1 MVRSAT
7 MWTILLACLF
17 GAGPAIVWLSPRIVG
32 GDGGPGWTYLASDSM
47 GLGLLV
53 LVATLFVAC
62 VIGLATSRL
71 LGMRAGLGA
80 IGMTL
85 VAPALQGGEIV
96 EILRWADAPGIFV
109 RLALEGA
116 IIAAFGFGVAVLMG
130 RIAPREAP
138 MSPAERQERT
148 RSHITEGAIGA
159 VSALALGAIAAWII
173 AREPIKGQMLAAGF
187 AAGVVGMGAGRV
199 IAPRSPIAPVAL
211 GVLLLGVVGP
221 LLGFVVAGSDALRA
235 AYEQRLPAIVGPT
248 PIDWITGAMLGMPVG
263 LTWAIS
269 MLEKRVEKVAQAAP
283 V

>member
-1 MVRSAT
+1 

-17 GAGPAIVWLSPRIVG
+17 GAGPALVWLSPRIVA

-47 GLGLLV
+47 GLGVIV
-53 LVATLFVAC
+53 LAATLAAAC
-62 VIGLATSRL
+62 AIGLATSRL

-85 VAPALQGGEIV
+85 AAPALQGGEIV

-116 IIAAFGFGVAVLMG
+116 IVAAFGFGVAVLMG

-148 RSHITEGAIGA
+148 RNHIAEGAIGA

-173 AREPIKGQMLAAGF
+173 AREPIKGQMIAAGF

-199 IAPRSPIAPVAL
+199 IAPRSPIAAVAL

-221 LLGFVVAGSDALRA
+221 MLGFVVLGSDALRA
-235 AYEQRLPAIVGPT
+235 AYEQRLPAIAGPT
-248 PIDWITGAMLGMPVG
+248 PIDWATGAMLGMPVG
-263 LTWAIS
+263 LTWALS
-269 MLEKRVEKVAQAAP
+269 MLEKRIESVAQTTPA
-283 V
+283 